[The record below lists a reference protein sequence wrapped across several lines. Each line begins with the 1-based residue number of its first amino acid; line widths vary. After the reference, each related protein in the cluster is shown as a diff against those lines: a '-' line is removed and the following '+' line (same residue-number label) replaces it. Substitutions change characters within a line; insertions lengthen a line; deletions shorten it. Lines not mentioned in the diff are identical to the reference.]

1 MNTLFD
7 GLVGEVEVGL
17 DVLVLEVKQREHHM
31 RLLGW
36 NLQVLQSCSGGDDGP
51 DSVLGQ

>member
-1 MNTLFD
+1 
-7 GLVGEVEVGL
+7 
-17 DVLVLEVKQREHHM
+17 M